1 MVEVSAIA
9 IEDFDYPLPED
20 NIAKFPLKE
29 RDKAKLLC
37 LTEDGKIESKIFSD
51 LPSLLNEDSLLILND
66 TKVVYAR
73 LFFQKS
79 SGATIEIFCLE
90 PVEPIDMQLAFT
102 ETKKCRWKCLVG
114 NNKKWKNEN
123 LTKTIYLKEKTIKK
137 TIKLSAERIAQDENA
152 WVIQFEWNENL
163 SFAEIL
169 QSMGEVPLPPYLK
182 RQANEED
189 KTDYQ
194 TIYADHDGSV
204 AAPTAGLHFSDK
216 TFLDLKERQIKCDFV
231 TLHVG
236 AGTFKPVT
244 SKTIGEHV
252 MHTERICI
260 SKAVIEDLLNHCEK
274 KIVCIGT
281 TSVRTIESLYWHGVK
296 LGNGEGK
303 YHDIDIKQWEP
314 YAEQTNTSTKEAL
327 QAILTNLTQNNM
339 DYLYGQTQIIIA
351 PSYKYRI
358 TTGMV
363 TNFHQPKSTLLLL
376 VSAMIGDKWREAYDF
391 ALNHSY
397 RFLSFGDACLFQ
409 KNNQTKSRK
418 KELE

>member
-90 PVEPIDMQLAFT
+90 PIDPIDMQLAFS

-123 LTKTIYLKEKTIKK
+123 LTKTIYFKEKTIK
-137 TIKLSAERIAQDENA
+137 LLAERIAQDENT
-152 WVIQFEWNENL
+152 WIIQFEWNENL

-358 TTGMV
+358 ATGMV

>member
-1 MVEVSAIA
+1 MVEVSSIS
-9 IEDFDYPLPED
+9 IENFDYLLPEE
-20 NIAKFPLKE
+20 NIAKHPLQE
-29 RDKAKLLC
+29 RDKAKLLY
-37 LTEDGKIESKIFSD
+37 LKEDGKIEDRIFSH
-51 LPSLLNEDSLLILND
+51 LPELLDKNTLVILND

-90 PVEPIDMQLAFT
+90 PIEPNDMQLAFS
-102 ETKKCRWKCLVG
+102 ETRQCRWKCLIG
-114 NNKKWKNEN
+114 NNKKWKDGV
-123 LTKTIYLKEKTIKK
+123 LKKACHYDGKEIT
-137 TIKLSAERIAQDENA
+137 LSATRIEQCDNA
-152 WVIQFEWNENL
+152 WIVQFEWNEEV
-163 SFAEIL
+163 SFAEVL
-169 QSMGEVPLPPYLK
+169 QNMGIVPLPPYLK
-182 RQANEED
+182 REAEEGD

-303 YHDIDIKQWEP
+303 YQDVDIKQWEP
-314 YAEQTNTSTKEAL
+314 YAEQTNISTKDAL
-327 QAILTNLTQNNM
+327 QAILTNLTKNNM

-376 VSAMIGDKWREAYDF
+376 VSAMIGDKWKVVYDF

-409 KNNQTKSRK
+409 RSN
-418 KELE
+418 

>member
-1 MVEVSAIA
+1 MVEVSSIS
-9 IEDFDYPLPED
+9 IENFDYLLPEE
-20 NIAKFPLKE
+20 NIAKHPLQE
-29 RDKAKLLC
+29 RDKAKLLY
-37 LTEDGKIESKIFSD
+37 LKEDGKIEDRIFSH
-51 LPSLLNEDSLLILND
+51 LPELLDKNTLVILND

-90 PVEPIDMQLAFT
+90 PIEPNDMQLAFS
-102 ETKKCRWKCLVG
+102 ETRQCRWKCLIG
-114 NNKKWKNEN
+114 NNKKWKDGV
-123 LTKTIYLKEKTIKK
+123 LKKACHYDGKEIT
-137 TIKLSAERIAQDENA
+137 LSATRIEQCDNA
-152 WVIQFEWNENL
+152 WIVQFEWNEEV
-163 SFAEIL
+163 SFAEVL
-169 QSMGEVPLPPYLK
+169 QNMGIVHLPPYLK
-182 RQANEED
+182 REAEEGD

-303 YHDIDIKQWEP
+303 YQDIDIKQWEP
-314 YAEQTNTSTKEAL
+314 YAKQTNISTKDAL
-327 QAILTNLTQNNM
+327 QAILTNLTKNNM

-376 VSAMIGDKWREAYDF
+376 VSAMIGDKWKVVYDF

-409 KNNQTKSRK
+409 RTN
-418 KELE
+418 

>member
-1 MVEVSAIA
+1 MVEVSSIS
-9 IEDFDYPLPED
+9 IENFDYLLPEE
-20 NIAKFPLKE
+20 NIAKHPLQE
-29 RDKAKLLC
+29 RDKAKLLY
-37 LTEDGKIESKIFSD
+37 LKEDGKIEDRIFSH
-51 LPSLLNEDSLLILND
+51 LPELLDKNTLVILND

-90 PVEPIDMQLAFT
+90 PIEPNDMQLAFS
-102 ETKKCRWKCLVG
+102 ETRQCRWKCLIG
-114 NNKKWKNEN
+114 NNKKWKDGV
-123 LTKTIYLKEKTIKK
+123 LKKACHYGGKEIT
-137 TIKLSAERIAQDENA
+137 LSATRIEQCDNA
-152 WVIQFEWNENL
+152 WIVQFEWNEEV
-163 SFAEIL
+163 SFAEVL
-169 QSMGEVPLPPYLK
+169 QNMGIVPLPPYLK
-182 RQANEED
+182 REAEEGD

-303 YHDIDIKQWEP
+303 YQDIDIKQWEP
-314 YAEQTNTSTKEAL
+314 YAKQTNISTKDAL
-327 QAILTNLTQNNM
+327 QAILTNLTKNNM

-376 VSAMIGDKWREAYDF
+376 VSAMIGDKWKVVYDF

-409 KNNQTKSRK
+409 RTNYTKSRK

>member
-90 PVEPIDMQLAFT
+90 PIDPIDMQLAFS

-123 LTKTIYLKEKTIKK
+123 LTKTIYLKEKTI
-137 TIKLSAERIAQDENA
+137 TLSAERIAQDENT
-152 WVIQFEWNENL
+152 WIIQFEWNENI

-260 SKAVIEDLLNHCEK
+260 SKAVIEDLLNHCGK

-296 LGNGEGK
+296 LGNGEGQ
-303 YHDIDIKQWEP
+303 YQDIDIKQWEP

-409 KNNQTKSRK
+409 KNN
-418 KELE
+418 

>member
-37 LTEDGKIESKIFSD
+37 LTEDGKIENKIFSD
-51 LPSLLNEDSLLILND
+51 LPSLLNEDTLLVLND

-73 LFFQKS
+73 LFFQKP

-90 PVEPIDMQLAFT
+90 PIDPIDMQLAFS

-114 NNKKWKNEN
+114 NNKKWKNEA
-123 LTKTIYLKEKTIKK
+123 LTKTISFEDKTV
-137 TIKLSAERIAQDENA
+137 TLSAERIAQDENA

-281 TSVRTIESLYWHGVK
+281 TTIRTIESLYWHGVK

-303 YHDIDIKQWEP
+303 YHDIDIKQWEA
-314 YAEQTNTSTKEAL
+314 YAEQTNISTKEAL

-358 TTGMV
+358 ATGMV

>member
-1 MVEVSAIA
+1 MVEVSSIS
-9 IEDFDYPLPED
+9 IENFDYLLPEE
-20 NIAKFPLKE
+20 NIAKHPLQE
-29 RDKAKLLC
+29 RDKAKLLY
-37 LTEDGKIESKIFSD
+37 LTEDGKIEDRIFSH
-51 LPSLLNEDSLLILND
+51 LPELLNKNTLVILND

-90 PVEPIDMQLAFT
+90 PIEPNDMQLAFS
-102 ETKKCRWKCLVG
+102 ETRQCRWKCLIG
-114 NNKKWKNEN
+114 NNKKWKDGV
-123 LTKTIYLKEKTIKK
+123 LKKACHYDGKEIT
-137 TIKLSAERIAQDENA
+137 LSATRIEQCDNA
-152 WVIQFEWNENL
+152 WIVQFEWNEEV
-163 SFAEIL
+163 SFAEVL
-169 QSMGEVPLPPYLK
+169 QNMGIVPLPPYLK
-182 RQANEED
+182 REAEEGD

-303 YHDIDIKQWEP
+303 YQDIDIKQWEP
-314 YAEQTNTSTKEAL
+314 YAKQTNISTKDAL
-327 QAILTNLTQNNM
+327 QAILTNLTKNNM

-376 VSAMIGDKWREAYDF
+376 VSAMIGDKWKVVYDF

-409 KNNQTKSRK
+409 RTN
-418 KELE
+418 

>member
-1 MVEVSAIA
+1 MVEVSSIS
-9 IEDFDYPLPED
+9 IENFDYLLPEE
-20 NIAKFPLKE
+20 NIAKHPLQE
-29 RDKAKLLC
+29 RDRAKLLY
-37 LTEDGKIESKIFSD
+37 LKEDGKIEDKIFSH
-51 LPSLLNEDSLLILND
+51 LPELLDKNTLVILND

-90 PVEPIDMQLAFT
+90 PIEPNDMQLAFS
-102 ETKKCRWKCLVG
+102 ETRQCRWKCFIG
-114 NNKKWKNEN
+114 NNKKWKDGV
-123 LTKTIYLKEKTIKK
+123 LKKACHYDGKEIT
-137 TIKLSAERIAQDENA
+137 LSATRIEQCDNA
-152 WVIQFEWNENL
+152 WIVQFEWNEEV
-163 SFAEIL
+163 SFAEVL
-169 QSMGEVPLPPYLK
+169 QNMGIVPLPPYLK
-182 RQANEED
+182 REAEEGD

-303 YHDIDIKQWEP
+303 YQDIDIKQWEP
-314 YAEQTNTSTKEAL
+314 YAKQTNISTKDAL
-327 QAILTNLTQNNM
+327 QAILTNLTKNNM

-376 VSAMIGDKWREAYDF
+376 VSAMIGDKWKVVYDF

-409 KNNQTKSRK
+409 RTN
-418 KELE
+418 

>member
-1 MVEVSAIA
+1 MVEVSSIS
-9 IEDFDYPLPED
+9 IENFDYLLPEE
-20 NIAKFPLKE
+20 NIAKHPLQE
-29 RDKAKLLC
+29 RDKAKLLY
-37 LTEDGKIESKIFSD
+37 LKEDGKIEDRIFSH
-51 LPSLLNEDSLLILND
+51 LPELLDKNTLVILND

-90 PVEPIDMQLAFT
+90 PIEPNDMQLAFS
-102 ETKKCRWKCLVG
+102 ETRQCRWKCLIG
-114 NNKKWKNEN
+114 NNKKWKDGV
-123 LTKTIYLKEKTIKK
+123 LKKACHYDGKEIT
-137 TIKLSAERIAQDENA
+137 LSATRIEQCDNA
-152 WVIQFEWNENL
+152 WIVQFEWNEEV
-163 SFAEIL
+163 SFAEVL
-169 QSMGEVPLPPYLK
+169 QNMGIVPLPPYLK
-182 RQANEED
+182 REAEEGD

-303 YHDIDIKQWEP
+303 YQDIDIKQWEP
-314 YAEQTNTSTKEAL
+314 YAKQTNISTKDAL
-327 QAILTNLTQNNM
+327 QAILTNLTKNNM

-376 VSAMIGDKWREAYDF
+376 VSAMIGNKWKVVYDF

-409 KNNQTKSRK
+409 RTN
-418 KELE
+418 

>member
-1 MVEVSAIA
+1 MVEVSSIS
-9 IEDFDYPLPED
+9 IENFDYLLPEE
-20 NIAKFPLKE
+20 NIAKHPLQE
-29 RDKAKLLC
+29 RDKAKLLY
-37 LTEDGKIESKIFSD
+37 LKEDGKIEDRIFSH
-51 LPSLLNEDSLLILND
+51 LPELLDKNTLVILND

-90 PVEPIDMQLAFT
+90 PTEPNDMQLAFS
-102 ETKKCRWKCLVG
+102 ETRQCRWKCLIG
-114 NNKKWKNEN
+114 NNKKWKDGV
-123 LTKTIYLKEKTIKK
+123 LKKACHYDGKEIT
-137 TIKLSAERIAQDENA
+137 LSATRIEQCDNA
-152 WVIQFEWNENL
+152 WIVQFEWNEEV
-163 SFAEIL
+163 SFAEVL
-169 QSMGEVPLPPYLK
+169 QNMGIVPLPPYLK
-182 RQANEED
+182 REAEEGD

-303 YHDIDIKQWEP
+303 YQDIDIKQWEP
-314 YAEQTNTSTKEAL
+314 YAKQTNISTKDAL
-327 QAILTNLTQNNM
+327 QAILTNLTKNNM

-376 VSAMIGDKWREAYDF
+376 VSAMIGDKWKVVYDF

-409 KNNQTKSRK
+409 RTN
-418 KELE
+418 

>member
-1 MVEVSAIA
+1 MVEVSSIS
-9 IEDFDYPLPED
+9 IENFDYLLPEE
-20 NIAKFPLKE
+20 NIAKHPLQE
-29 RDKAKLLC
+29 RDKAKLLY
-37 LTEDGKIESKIFSD
+37 LKEDGKIEDRIFSH
-51 LPSLLNEDSLLILND
+51 LPELLDKNTLVILND

-90 PVEPIDMQLAFT
+90 PIEPNDMQLAFS
-102 ETKKCRWKCLVG
+102 ETRQCRWKCLIG
-114 NNKKWKNEN
+114 NNKKWKDGV
-123 LTKTIYLKEKTIKK
+123 LKKACHYDGKEIT
-137 TIKLSAERIAQDENA
+137 LSATRIEQCDNA
-152 WVIQFEWNENL
+152 WIVQFEWNEEV
-163 SFAEIL
+163 SFAEVL
-169 QSMGEVPLPPYLK
+169 QNMGIVPLPPYLK
-182 RQANEED
+182 REAEEGD

-260 SKAVIEDLLNHCEK
+260 SKAVIEDILNHCEK

-303 YHDIDIKQWEP
+303 YQDIDIKQWEP
-314 YAEQTNTSTKEAL
+314 YAKRTNISTKDAL
-327 QAILTNLTQNNM
+327 QAILTNLTKNNM

-376 VSAMIGDKWREAYDF
+376 VSAMIGDKWKVVYDF

-409 KNNQTKSRK
+409 RTN
-418 KELE
+418 

>member
-1 MVEVSAIA
+1 MVEVSSIS
-9 IEDFDYPLPED
+9 IENFDYLLPEE
-20 NIAKFPLKE
+20 NIAKHPLQE
-29 RDKAKLLC
+29 RDKAKLLY
-37 LTEDGKIESKIFSD
+37 LTEDGKIEDRIFSH
-51 LPSLLNEDSLLILND
+51 LPELLDKNTLVILND

-90 PVEPIDMQLAFT
+90 PIEPNDMQLAFS
-102 ETKKCRWKCLVG
+102 ETRQCRWKCLIG
-114 NNKKWKNEN
+114 NNKKWKDGV
-123 LTKTIYLKEKTIKK
+123 LKKACHYDGKEIT
-137 TIKLSAERIAQDENA
+137 LSATRIEQCDNA
-152 WVIQFEWNENL
+152 WIVLFEWNEEV
-163 SFAEIL
+163 SFAEVL
-169 QSMGEVPLPPYLK
+169 QNMGIVPLPPYLK
-182 RQANEED
+182 REAEEGD

-244 SKTIGEHV
+244 SETIGEHV

-303 YHDIDIKQWEP
+303 YQDIDIKQWEP
-314 YAEQTNTSTKEAL
+314 YAKQTNISTKDAL
-327 QAILTNLTQNNM
+327 QAILTNLTKNNM

-376 VSAMIGDKWREAYDF
+376 VSAMIGNKWKVVYDF

-409 KNNQTKSRK
+409 RTN
-418 KELE
+418 

>member
-1 MVEVSAIA
+1 MVEVSSIS
-9 IEDFDYPLPED
+9 IENFDYLLPEE
-20 NIAKFPLKE
+20 NIAKHPLQE
-29 RDKAKLLC
+29 RDKAKLLY
-37 LTEDGKIESKIFSD
+37 LKEDGKIEDRIFSH
-51 LPSLLNEDSLLILND
+51 LPELLDKNTLVILND

-90 PVEPIDMQLAFT
+90 PIEPNDMQLAFS
-102 ETKKCRWKCLVG
+102 ETRQCRWKCLIG
-114 NNKKWKNEN
+114 NNKKWKDGV
-123 LTKTIYLKEKTIKK
+123 LKKACHYDGKEIT
-137 TIKLSAERIAQDENA
+137 LSATRIEQCDNA
-152 WVIQFEWNENL
+152 WIVQFEWNEEV
-163 SFAEIL
+163 SFAEVL
-169 QSMGEVPLPPYLK
+169 QNMGIVPLPPYLK
-182 RQANEED
+182 REAEEGD

-303 YHDIDIKQWEP
+303 YQDIDIKQWEP
-314 YAEQTNTSTKEAL
+314 YAKQTNISTKDAL
-327 QAILTNLTQNNM
+327 QAILTNLTKNNM

-376 VSAMIGDKWREAYDF
+376 VSAMIGDKWKVVYDF

-409 KNNQTKSRK
+409 RTN
-418 KELE
+418 

>member
-1 MVEVSAIA
+1 MVEVSSIS
-9 IEDFDYPLPED
+9 IENFDYLLPEE
-20 NIAKFPLKE
+20 NIAKHPLQE
-29 RDKAKLLC
+29 RDKAKLLY
-37 LTEDGKIESKIFSD
+37 LTEDGKIEDRIFSH
-51 LPSLLNEDSLLILND
+51 LPELLDKNTLVILND

-90 PVEPIDMQLAFT
+90 PIEPNDMQLAFS
-102 ETKKCRWKCLVG
+102 ETRQCRWKCLIG
-114 NNKKWKNEN
+114 NNKKWKDGV
-123 LTKTIYLKEKTIKK
+123 LKKACHYDGKEIT
-137 TIKLSAERIAQDENA
+137 LSATRIEQCDNA
-152 WVIQFEWNENL
+152 WIVQFEWNEEV
-163 SFAEIL
+163 SFAEVL
-169 QSMGEVPLPPYLK
+169 QNMGIVPLPPYLK
-182 RQANEED
+182 REAEEGD

-303 YHDIDIKQWEP
+303 YQDIDIKQWEP
-314 YAEQTNTSTKEAL
+314 YAKQTNISTKDAL
-327 QAILTNLTQNNM
+327 QAILTNLTKNNM

-376 VSAMIGDKWREAYDF
+376 VSAMIGDKWKVVYDF

-409 KNNQTKSRK
+409 RTN
-418 KELE
+418 

>member
-1 MVEVSAIA
+1 MVEVSSIS
-9 IEDFDYPLPED
+9 IENFDYLLPEE
-20 NIAKFPLKE
+20 NIAKHPLQE
-29 RDKAKLLC
+29 RDKAKLLY
-37 LTEDGKIESKIFSD
+37 LTEDGKIEDRIFSH
-51 LPSLLNEDSLLILND
+51 LPELLDKNTLVILND

-79 SGATIEIFCLE
+79 SGATVEIFCLE
-90 PVEPIDMQLAFT
+90 PIEPNDMQLAFS
-102 ETKKCRWKCLVG
+102 ETRQCRWKCLIG
-114 NNKKWKNEN
+114 NNKKWKDGV
-123 LTKTIYLKEKTIKK
+123 LKKACHYDGKEIT
-137 TIKLSAERIAQDENA
+137 LSATRIEQCDNA
-152 WVIQFEWNENL
+152 WIVQFEWNEEV
-163 SFAEIL
+163 SFAEVL
-169 QSMGEVPLPPYLK
+169 QNMGIVPLPPYLK
-182 RQANEED
+182 REAEEGD

-303 YHDIDIKQWEP
+303 YQDIDIKQWEP
-314 YAEQTNTSTKEAL
+314 YAKQTNISTKDAL
-327 QAILTNLTQNNM
+327 QAILTNLTKNNI

-376 VSAMIGDKWREAYDF
+376 VSAMIGDKWKVVYDF

-409 KNNQTKSRK
+409 RTN
-418 KELE
+418 

>member
-123 LTKTIYLKEKTIKK
+123 LTKTIYFKEKTI
-137 TIKLSAERIAQDENA
+137 TLSAERIAQDENT
-152 WVIQFEWNENL
+152 WIIQFEWNENL

>member
-1 MVEVSAIA
+1 MVEVSSIS
-9 IEDFDYPLPED
+9 IENFDYLLPEE
-20 NIAKFPLKE
+20 NIAKHPLQE
-29 RDKAKLLC
+29 RDEAKLLY
-37 LTEDGKIESKIFSD
+37 LTEDGKIEDRIFSH
-51 LPSLLNEDSLLILND
+51 LPELLDKNTLVILND

-90 PVEPIDMQLAFT
+90 PIEPNDMQLAFS
-102 ETKKCRWKCLVG
+102 ETRQCRWKCLIG
-114 NNKKWKNEN
+114 NNKKWKDGV
-123 LTKTIYLKEKTIKK
+123 LKKACHYDGKEIT
-137 TIKLSAERIAQDENA
+137 LSATRIEQCDNA
-152 WVIQFEWNENL
+152 WIVQFEWNEEV
-163 SFAEIL
+163 SFAEVL
-169 QSMGEVPLPPYLK
+169 QNMGIVPLPPYLK
-182 RQANEED
+182 REAEEGD

-303 YHDIDIKQWEP
+303 YQDIDIKQWEP
-314 YAEQTNTSTKEAL
+314 YAKQTNISTKDAL
-327 QAILTNLTQNNM
+327 QAILTNLTKNNM

-376 VSAMIGDKWREAYDF
+376 VSAMIGDKWKVVYDF

-409 KNNQTKSRK
+409 RTN
-418 KELE
+418 

>member
-1 MVEVSAIA
+1 MVEVSSIA
-9 IEDFDYPLPED
+9 IENFDYPLSEE
-20 NIAKFPLKE
+20 NIAKHPLQE

-37 LTEDGKIESKIFSD
+37 LTEDEKIEDRIFSH
-51 LPSLLNEDSLLILND
+51 LPEILDKDTLVVLND

-90 PVEPIDMQLAFT
+90 PIEPNDMQLAFS
-102 ETKKCRWKCLVG
+102 ETRQCRWKCLIG
-114 NNKKWKNEN
+114 NNKKWKDGA
-123 LTKTIYLKEKTIKK
+123 LEKTCCYDGKEI
-137 TIKLSAERIAQDENA
+137 TLSATRIEQCENA
-152 WVIQFEWNENL
+152 WIVQFEWNEEV
-163 SFAEIL
+163 SFAEVL
-169 QSMGEVPLPPYLK
+169 QNMGVVPLPPYLK
-182 RQANEED
+182 REAEEGD

-204 AAPTAGLHFSDK
+204 AAPTAGLHFSEK
-216 TFLDLKERQIKCDFV
+216 TFLDLKDRQIKCDFV

-260 SKAVIEDLLNHCEK
+260 SKTVIEDLLNYCEK

-303 YHDIDIKQWEP
+303 YQDIDIKQWEP
-314 YAEQTNTSTKEAL
+314 YTEQTNIPTKEAL

-376 VSAMIGDKWREAYDF
+376 VSAMIGDKWKEAYDF

-409 KNNQTKSRK
+409 RK
-418 KELE
+418 K

>member
-1 MVEVSAIA
+1 MVEVSSIS
-9 IEDFDYPLPED
+9 IENFDYLLPEE
-20 NIAKFPLKE
+20 NIAKHPLQE
-29 RDKAKLLC
+29 RDKAKLLY
-37 LTEDGKIESKIFSD
+37 LTEDGKIEDRIFSH
-51 LPSLLNEDSLLILND
+51 LPELLDKNTLVILND

-79 SGATIEIFCLE
+79 SGSTIEIFCLE
-90 PVEPIDMQLAFT
+90 PIEPNDMQLAFS
-102 ETKKCRWKCLVG
+102 ETRQCRWKCLIG
-114 NNKKWKNEN
+114 NNKKWKDGV
-123 LTKTIYLKEKTIKK
+123 LKKACHYDGKEIT
-137 TIKLSAERIAQDENA
+137 LSATRIEQCDNA
-152 WVIQFEWNENL
+152 WIVQFEWNEEV
-163 SFAEIL
+163 SFAEVL
-169 QSMGEVPLPPYLK
+169 QNMGIVPLPPYLK
-182 RQANEED
+182 REAEEGD

-303 YHDIDIKQWEP
+303 YQDIDIKQWEP
-314 YAEQTNTSTKEAL
+314 YAKQTNISTKDAL
-327 QAILTNLTQNNM
+327 QAILTNLTKNNM

-376 VSAMIGDKWREAYDF
+376 VSAMIGDKWKVVYDF

-409 KNNQTKSRK
+409 RTN
-418 KELE
+418 

>member
-1 MVEVSAIA
+1 MVEVSSIS
-9 IEDFDYPLPED
+9 IENFDYLLPEE
-20 NIAKFPLKE
+20 NIAKHPLQE
-29 RDKAKLLC
+29 RDKAKLLYIK
-37 LTEDGKIESKIFSD
+37 EDGKIEDRIFSH
-51 LPSLLNEDSLLILND
+51 LPELLDKNTLVILND

-90 PVEPIDMQLAFT
+90 PIEPNDMQLAFS
-102 ETKKCRWKCLVG
+102 ETRQCRWKCLIG
-114 NNKKWKNEN
+114 NNKKWKDGV
-123 LTKTIYLKEKTIKK
+123 LKKACHYDGKEIT
-137 TIKLSAERIAQDENA
+137 LSATRIEQCDNA
-152 WVIQFEWNENL
+152 WIVQFEWNEEV
-163 SFAEIL
+163 SFAEVL
-169 QSMGEVPLPPYLK
+169 QNMGIVPLPPYLK
-182 RQANEED
+182 REAEEGD

-303 YHDIDIKQWEP
+303 YQDVDIKQWEP
-314 YAEQTNTSTKEAL
+314 YAEQTNISTKDAL
-327 QAILTNLTQNNM
+327 QAILTNLTKNNM

-376 VSAMIGDKWREAYDF
+376 VSAMIGDKWKVVYDF

-409 KNNQTKSRK
+409 RSN
-418 KELE
+418 

>member
-1 MVEVSAIA
+1 MVEVSSIA
-9 IEDFDYPLPED
+9 IENFDYPLSEE
-20 NIAKFPLKE
+20 NIAKHPLQE

-37 LTEDGKIESKIFSD
+37 LTEDEEIEDRIFSH
-51 LPSLLNEDSLLILND
+51 LPEILDKDTLVVLND

-90 PVEPIDMQLAFT
+90 PIEPNDMQLAFS
-102 ETKKCRWKCLVG
+102 ETRQCRWKCLIG
-114 NNKKWKNEN
+114 NNKKWKDGA
-123 LTKTIYLKEKTIKK
+123 LEKTCCYDGKEI
-137 TIKLSAERIAQDENA
+137 TLSATRIEQCENA
-152 WVIQFEWNENL
+152 WIVQFEWNEEV
-163 SFAEIL
+163 SFAEVL
-169 QSMGEVPLPPYLK
+169 QNMGVVPLPPYLK
-182 RQANEED
+182 REAEEDD

-204 AAPTAGLHFSDK
+204 AAPTAGLHFSEK
-216 TFLDLKERQIKCDFV
+216 TFLDLKDRQIKCDFV

-260 SKAVIEDLLNHCEK
+260 SKTVIEDLLNYCEK

-303 YHDIDIKQWEP
+303 YQDIDIKQWEP
-314 YAEQTNTSTKEAL
+314 YTEQTNIPTKEAL

-376 VSAMIGDKWREAYDF
+376 VSAMIGDKWKEAYDF

-409 KNNQTKSRK
+409 RK
-418 KELE
+418 K

>member
-1 MVEVSAIA
+1 MVEVSSIS
-9 IEDFDYPLPED
+9 IENFDYLLPEE
-20 NIAKFPLKE
+20 NITKHPLQE
-29 RDKAKLLC
+29 RDKAKLLY
-37 LTEDGKIESKIFSD
+37 LTEDGKIEDRIFSH
-51 LPSLLNEDSLLILND
+51 LPELLDKNTLVILND

-90 PVEPIDMQLAFT
+90 PIEPNDMQLAFS
-102 ETKKCRWKCLVG
+102 ETRQCRWKCLIG
-114 NNKKWKNEN
+114 NNKKWKDGV
-123 LTKTIYLKEKTIKK
+123 LKKACHYDGKEIT
-137 TIKLSAERIAQDENA
+137 LSATRIEQCDNA
-152 WVIQFEWNENL
+152 WIVQFEWNEEV
-163 SFAEIL
+163 SFAEVL
-169 QSMGEVPLPPYLK
+169 QNMGIVPLPPYLK
-182 RQANEED
+182 REAEEGD

-303 YHDIDIKQWEP
+303 YQDIDIKQWEP
-314 YAEQTNTSTKEAL
+314 YAKQTNISTKDAL
-327 QAILTNLTQNNM
+327 QAILTNLTKNNM

-376 VSAMIGDKWREAYDF
+376 VSAMIGDKWKVVYDF

-409 KNNQTKSRK
+409 RTN
-418 KELE
+418 

>member
-1 MVEVSAIA
+1 MVEVSSIS
-9 IEDFDYPLPED
+9 IENFDYLLPEE
-20 NIAKFPLKE
+20 NIAKHPLQE
-29 RDKAKLLC
+29 RDKAKLLY
-37 LTEDGKIESKIFSD
+37 LTEDGKIEDRIFSH
-51 LPSLLNEDSLLILND
+51 LPELLDKNTLVILND

-90 PVEPIDMQLAFT
+90 PIEPNDMQLAFS
-102 ETKKCRWKCLVG
+102 ETRQCRWKCLIG
-114 NNKKWKNEN
+114 NNKKWKDGV
-123 LTKTIYLKEKTIKK
+123 LKKACHYGGKEIT
-137 TIKLSAERIAQDENA
+137 LSATRIEQCDNA
-152 WVIQFEWNENL
+152 WIVQFEWNEEV
-163 SFAEIL
+163 SFAEVL
-169 QSMGEVPLPPYLK
+169 QNMGIVPLPPYLK
-182 RQANEED
+182 REAEEGD

-216 TFLDLKERQIKCDFV
+216 TFLDLKERQIKCDFI

-303 YHDIDIKQWEP
+303 YQDIDIKQWEP
-314 YAEQTNTSTKEAL
+314 YAKQTNISTKDAL
-327 QAILTNLTQNNM
+327 QAILTNLTKNNM

-376 VSAMIGDKWREAYDF
+376 VSAMIGDKWKVVYDF

-409 KNNQTKSRK
+409 RTN
-418 KELE
+418 

>member
-1 MVEVSAIA
+1 MVEVSSIS
-9 IEDFDYPLPED
+9 IENFDYLLPEE
-20 NIAKFPLKE
+20 NIAKHPLQE
-29 RDKAKLLC
+29 RDKAKLLY
-37 LTEDGKIESKIFSD
+37 LTEDGKIEDRIFSH
-51 LPSLLNEDSLLILND
+51 LPELLDKNTLVILND

-90 PVEPIDMQLAFT
+90 PIEPNDMQLAFS
-102 ETKKCRWKCLVG
+102 ETRQCRWKCLIG
-114 NNKKWKNEN
+114 NNKKWKDGV
-123 LTKTIYLKEKTIKK
+123 LKKACHYDGKEIT
-137 TIKLSAERIAQDENA
+137 LSATRIEQCDNA
-152 WVIQFEWNENL
+152 WIVQFEWNEEV
-163 SFAEIL
+163 SFAEVL
-169 QSMGEVPLPPYLK
+169 QNMGIVPLPPYLK
-182 RQANEED
+182 REAEEGD

-303 YHDIDIKQWEP
+303 YQDIDIKQWEP
-314 YAEQTNTSTKEAL
+314 YAKQTNISTKDAL
-327 QAILTNLTQNNM
+327 QAILTNLTKNNM

-376 VSAMIGDKWREAYDF
+376 VSAMIGNKWKVVYDF

-409 KNNQTKSRK
+409 RTN
-418 KELE
+418 

>member
-1 MVEVSAIA
+1 MVEVSSIS
-9 IEDFDYPLPED
+9 IENFDYLLPEA
-20 NIAKFPLKE
+20 NIAKHPLQE
-29 RDKAKLLC
+29 RDKAKLLY
-37 LTEDGKIESKIFSD
+37 LTEDGKIEDRIFSH
-51 LPSLLNEDSLLILND
+51 LPELLDKNTLVILND

-90 PVEPIDMQLAFT
+90 PIEPNDMQLAFS
-102 ETKKCRWKCLVG
+102 ETRQCRWKCLIG
-114 NNKKWKNEN
+114 NNKKWKDGV
-123 LTKTIYLKEKTIKK
+123 LKKACHYDGKEIT
-137 TIKLSAERIAQDENA
+137 LSATRIEQCDNA
-152 WVIQFEWNENL
+152 WIVQFEWNEEV
-163 SFAEIL
+163 SFAEVL
-169 QSMGEVPLPPYLK
+169 QNMGIVPLPPYLK
-182 RQANEED
+182 REAEEGD

-303 YHDIDIKQWEP
+303 YQDIDIKQWEP
-314 YAEQTNTSTKEAL
+314 YAKQTNISTKDAL
-327 QAILTNLTQNNM
+327 QAILTNLTKNNM

-376 VSAMIGDKWREAYDF
+376 VSAMIGDKWKVVYDF

-409 KNNQTKSRK
+409 RTN
-418 KELE
+418 

>member
-1 MVEVSAIA
+1 MVEVSSIS
-9 IEDFDYPLPED
+9 IENFDYLLPEE
-20 NIAKFPLKE
+20 NIAKHPLQE
-29 RDKAKLLC
+29 RDKAKLLY
-37 LTEDGKIESKIFSD
+37 LTEDGKIEDRIFSH
-51 LPSLLNEDSLLILND
+51 LPELLDKNTLVILND

-90 PVEPIDMQLAFT
+90 PIEPNDMQLAFSKT
-102 ETKKCRWKCLVG
+102 RQCRWKCLIG
-114 NNKKWKNEN
+114 NNKKWKDGV
-123 LTKTIYLKEKTIKK
+123 LKKACHYDGKEIT
-137 TIKLSAERIAQDENA
+137 LSATRIEQCDNA
-152 WVIQFEWNENL
+152 WIVQFEWNEEV
-163 SFAEIL
+163 SFAEVL
-169 QSMGEVPLPPYLK
+169 QNMGIVPLPPYLK
-182 RQANEED
+182 REAEEGD

-236 AGTFKPVT
+236 AGTFKPIT

-303 YHDIDIKQWEP
+303 YQDIDIKQWEP
-314 YAEQTNTSTKEAL
+314 YAKQTNISTKDAL
-327 QAILTNLTQNNM
+327 QAILTNLTKNNM

-376 VSAMIGDKWREAYDF
+376 VSAMIGDKWKVVYDF

-409 KNNQTKSRK
+409 RTN
-418 KELE
+418 

>member
-1 MVEVSAIA
+1 MVEVSSIS
-9 IEDFDYPLPED
+9 IENFDYLLPEE
-20 NIAKFPLKE
+20 NIAKHPLQE
-29 RDKAKLLC
+29 RDKAKLLY
-37 LTEDGKIESKIFSD
+37 LKEDGKIEDRIFSH
-51 LPSLLNEDSLLILND
+51 LPELLDKNTLVILND

-90 PVEPIDMQLAFT
+90 PIEPSDMQLAFS
-102 ETKKCRWKCLVG
+102 ETRQCRWKCLIG
-114 NNKKWKNEN
+114 NNKKWKDGV
-123 LTKTIYLKEKTIKK
+123 LKKACHYDGKEIT
-137 TIKLSAERIAQDENA
+137 LSATRIEQCDNA
-152 WVIQFEWNENL
+152 WIVQFEWNEEV
-163 SFAEIL
+163 SFAEVL
-169 QSMGEVPLPPYLK
+169 QNMGIVPLPPYLK
-182 RQANEED
+182 REAEEGD

-303 YHDIDIKQWEP
+303 YQDIDIKQWEP
-314 YAEQTNTSTKEAL
+314 YAKQTNISTKDAL
-327 QAILTNLTQNNM
+327 QAILTNLTKNNM

-409 KNNQTKSRK
+409 RTN
-418 KELE
+418 

>member
-1 MVEVSAIA
+1 MVEVSSIS
-9 IEDFDYPLPED
+9 IENFDYLLPEE
-20 NIAKFPLKE
+20 NIAKHPLQE
-29 RDKAKLLC
+29 RDKAKLLY
-37 LTEDGKIESKIFSD
+37 LTEDGKIEDRIFSH
-51 LPSLLNEDSLLILND
+51 LPELLDKNTLVILND

-90 PVEPIDMQLAFT
+90 PIEPNDMQLAFS
-102 ETKKCRWKCLVG
+102 ETRKCRWKCLIG
-114 NNKKWKNEN
+114 NNKKWKDGV
-123 LTKTIYLKEKTIKK
+123 LKKACHYDGKEIT
-137 TIKLSAERIAQDENA
+137 LSATRIEQCDNA
-152 WVIQFEWNENL
+152 WIVQFEWNEEV
-163 SFAEIL
+163 SFAEVL
-169 QSMGEVPLPPYLK
+169 QNMGIVPLPPYLK
-182 RQANEED
+182 REAEEGD

-303 YHDIDIKQWEP
+303 YQDIDIKQWEP
-314 YAEQTNTSTKEAL
+314 YAKQTNISTKDAL
-327 QAILTNLTQNNM
+327 QAILTNLTKNNM

-376 VSAMIGDKWREAYDF
+376 VSAMIGDKWKVVYDF

-409 KNNQTKSRK
+409 RSN
-418 KELE
+418 